1 MDIVLKVFGKV
12 LRSLREN
19 NLPLALDMLLDYARK
34 NPFVLFTEEL
44 SGINESFQLM
54 LHYMESG
61 ADDPTR
67 EKMYLEMVERTNK
80 VARNMLAEYR
90 RRNVDFYRSVNSRVS
105 KEVCT
110 SEKSIRMILE
120 GFVGDIA
127 MLDLEPEVK
136 RDEERRK
143 IHSRH
148 FAFMQSL
155 FCSIVVSDMWT
166 RQQSDAM
173 TEIMLLPTV
182 DSADVQ
188 LIVSALM
195 LAVMNNFDVN
205 KFKVL
210 VDVYQK
216 SKDESVRQK
225 ALIGW
230 ALSVTDKA
238 DVEGQKKIVGDL
250 CKSPDVVRELL
261 ELQKQVMFCMNAER
275 DNDFIQRDIMPTL
288 IKNSNFE
295 ISRLGISEKEVD
307 PMRDILDPGAEDKAM
322 DEVEEKFQQMM
333 DLQKSGADVYFGGFS
348 QMKRFPFFYTLVNW
362 FMPFTIN
369 HPDLSRHLSNAESVK
384 FLEHILSNGLFCDSD
399 KYSFAL
405 AMSSVFDKLPSN
417 VREMINRGDFPMGR
431 AEDGNF
437 KSPAYI
443 RRQALQDLY
452 RFFRLYDKHDQIYN
466 PFSEKNFL
474 FLGCGIFDYSCF
486 SHGILNLGYFLMSQK
501 SGALL
506 GKVVALI
513 NSNIDA
519 ETPDG
524 RAAITLSAAYDLKY
538 VQSYENVCRL
548 LDMVREREPDNSKIL
563 SMYARAALMCGK
575 YEESKAAYEQL
586 FTLGDTKK
594 AWHLNYAIVLTRLKQ
609 YAEASKVL
617 FQLDFECPD
626 TPNVKRALAWT
637 LLWQD
642 KLPQA
647 SREYGWLLSQT
658 GATARDSLNAGYCH
672 WFQHEVA
679 KAADCFLEY
688 VEKTESESGKSERYT
703 LPDVMEMLHAE
714 FDEDNAL
721 LDLYG
726 IKGLDRTLAGTIVY
740 NKYKEKNNIK

>member
-1 MDIVLKVFGKV
+1 MDVVLKMFGKV
-12 LRSLREN
+12 LRNLREN

-44 SGINESFQLM
+44 LGINESFQLM

-105 KEVCT
+105 KDAYS
-110 SEKSIRMILE
+110 SEKSIRMVLE
-120 GFVGDIA
+120 SFVGDIA
-127 MLDLEPEVK
+127 MLDLESEEK
-136 RDEERRK
+136 RGEERKK
-143 IHSRH
+143 IYSRH
-148 FAFMQSL
+148 FSFMQSL

-166 RQQSDAM
+166 SRQADSM

-182 DSADVQ
+182 DSADIQ

-195 LAVMNNFDVN
+195 LAVMNNFDIN

-216 SKDESVRQK
+216 SRDENVRQK

-230 ALSVTDKA
+230 ALSVTNRA
-238 DVEGQKKIVGDL
+238 DVDRQKKIVGEL
-250 CKSPDVVRELL
+250 CQNPDVLRELL
-261 ELQKQVMFCMNAER
+261 ELQKQVTFCMNAER

-295 ISRLGISEKEVD
+295 ITRLGISEKEVD
-307 PMRDILDPGAEDKAM
+307 PMHDILDPGAEDKAM

-348 QMKRFPFFYTLVNW
+348 QMKRFPFFYSLVNW
-362 FMPFTIN
+362 FVPFNIN
-369 HPDLSRHLSNAESVK
+369 HPDLSHRLSNAENVK
-384 FLEHILSNGLFCDSD
+384 FLERMLGNGLFCDSD

-405 AMSSVFDKLPSN
+405 AMSSVFDKLPAS
-417 VREMINRGDFPMGR
+417 VKEMISRGDYPMGR
-431 AEDGNF
+431 ADDGNA

-452 RFFRLYDKHDQIYN
+452 RFFRLYDKHEQIYN
-466 PFSEKNFL
+466 PFSEKNFM
-474 FLGCGIFDYSCF
+474 FLGCRIFDYSSF
-486 SHGILNLGYFLMSQK
+486 RHGILSLGYFLMTK
-501 SGALL
+501 KTNALL
-506 GKVVALI
+506 DKVVSLL
-513 NSNIDA
+513 NSNVEA
-519 ETPDG
+519 ETADG
-524 RAAITLSAAYDLKY
+524 RSAIILSAAYELKY

-548 LDMVREREPDNSKIL
+548 LDMVREKEPDNSKVL
-563 SMYARAALMCGK
+563 SMYARAALLCGK
-575 YEESKAAYEQL
+575 YEESKAVYEQL
-586 FTLGDTKK
+586 FGQVVPKK
-594 AWHLNYAIVLTRLKQ
+594 TWQLSYAIVLTKLKL
-609 YAEASKVL
+609 YDKASKVL

-642 KLPQA
+642 KLTQA
-647 SREYGWLLSQT
+647 SREYEWLVSQT
-658 GATARDSLNAGYCH
+658 ETTARDSLNAGYCC
-672 WFQHEVA
+672 WFRHEVA
-679 KAADCFLEY
+679 KATDCFLAY
-688 VEKTESESGKSERYT
+688 VIKSESEKNSSEKYT
-703 LPDVMEMLHAE
+703 LDDVSKMLHAE
-714 FDEDNAL
+714 FNEDNAL
-721 LDLYG
+721 LKQYG
-726 IKGLDRTLAGTIVY
+726 IKEIDRTLAETIVY
-740 NKYKEKNNIK
+740 NKYKETNK